1 MIMLSIC
8 LSSLAAFLAGAA
20 FIHYLC
26 LCCPAALSAA
36 SSIHTLPILPCS
48 IDCCILLLS
57 TVSIMSMVLHNYDY
71 MSCAA
76 IAALSSRPIKCGHYT
91 SLCSIQCCDLHTFPS
106 IYNRMYYIGWEI
118 CANHSIECCPPLAN
132 WVLRVSS
139 LSQHPML
146 QFAHISQHI

>member
-1 MIMLSIC
+1 MTGALFLMIMLSIC

-20 FIHYLC
+20 FIHCLC

-106 IYNRMYYIGWEI
+106 IYNIGI
-118 CANHSIECCPPLAN
+118 K
-132 WVLRVSS
+132 VLHR
-139 LSQHPML
+139 LGNLCKLQHWML
-146 QFAHISQHI
+146 PSPS